1 MQPNA
6 EAKKG
11 WPPSEA
17 RIWTVAVTMIAIGYF
32 LGGLCDVYFEDR
44 SLRATAPGRAGVAL
58 GVLLGWGGYH
68 LLSQRALD
76 IWALLGPASSAAHR
90 SPYQS
95 ILASILWGFAFA
107 AVASL
112 FAGIITRSLENA
124 IGKAPD
130 KEKAKPSRA
139 DHPFSILNWTV
150 EVGSLEVQYPPAE
163 PVPCVGLGGSL
174 ALPNECGRD
183 QGSARRGE
191 IKSGVAYS

>member
-1 MQPNA
+1 MKSNA
-6 EAKKG
+6 EMEKCG
-11 WPPSEA
+11 PPSEA
-17 RIWTVAVTMIAIGYF
+17 RIWAVAITMIAIGYF

-112 FAGIITRSLENA
+112 FAGIITRSLESTTTKDH
-124 IGKAPD
+124 GK
-130 KEKAKPSRA
+130 KKAKPSRA
-139 DHPFSILNWTV
+139 GHPLFDSELD
-150 EVGSLEVQYPPAE
+150 G
-163 PVPCVGLGGSL
+163 
-174 ALPNECGRD
+174 
-183 QGSARRGE
+183 
-191 IKSGVAYS
+191 